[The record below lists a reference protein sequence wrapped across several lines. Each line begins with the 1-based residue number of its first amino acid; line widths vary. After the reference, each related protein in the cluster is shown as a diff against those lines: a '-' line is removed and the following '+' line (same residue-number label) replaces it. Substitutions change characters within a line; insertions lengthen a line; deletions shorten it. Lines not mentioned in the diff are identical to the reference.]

1 MEIPLVQLM
10 FTLEIPAT
18 GSTQDL
24 FALLRKLF
32 PRAFRRAT
40 GCSDSSGEC
49 GAGPDCPCRATFG
62 QALTPDPLALR
73 RYQKPPL
80 PFAFQLAPHSPG
92 KGKLELFLNI
102 AGDAANHLAL
112 YVAALRM
119 LFASDGSGNPWG
131 ARLMAVAAGT
141 GDGQRVP
148 IPAAGPLP
156 ALPLLSFD
164 EFLSISGAGA
174 SSVTLEFVTPLRIV
188 HDGTLL
194 LEPPF
199 SSIAGALFRR
209 ISSLAYYYGGRELPH
224 DFKWLA
230 AKSREVSCSG
240 ASMTRSY
247 KSGIL
252 QGGAGSISY
261 MGDLA
266 DFMPFLSLGEYL
278 NLGKGSAYGMGCYLL
293 HRVD

>member
-1 MEIPLVQLM
+1 MEIPLVQLI
-10 FTLEIPAT
+10 FTLEIPAK
-18 GSTQDL
+18 GPSQDIPAQL
-24 FALLRKLF
+24 KKLF

-40 GCSDSSGEC
+40 GCIDSTGEC

-80 PFAFQLAPHSPG
+80 PFAFQLAPLSPG
-92 KGKLELFLNI
+92 KGKLELSLNI
-102 AGDAANHLAL
+102 AGDAANHVAL
-112 YVAALRM
+112 YVAALRI
-119 LFASDGSGNPWG
+119 LFAPDATGNPCG
-131 ARLMAVAAGT
+131 ARLLAVAARS

-148 IPAAGPLP
+148 VPSAGPLP

-174 SSVTLEFVTPLRIV
+174 SSITMKFTTPLRIV
-188 HDGTLL
+188 QDGSLL

-230 AKSREVSCSG
+230 AKSREVACSG
-240 ASMTRSY
+240 ASMVRSY

-252 QGGAGSISY
+252 QGAAGSISY
-261 MGDLA
+261 HGDLS
-266 DFMPFLSLGEYL
+266 DFIPFLSLGEYL